1 MLIII
6 AAVPLET
13 NLLRQELKDSRTE
26 QLGSCCIE
34 IGTIYDQDVLIAHSG
49 VGQTAMSLQL
59 TRLLER
65 YPAKAVLLCGCGGSY
80 PDSTLRNGELAIA
93 TAEFFGD
100 LGVSCEE
107 DFIHLS
113 ELEIPQNPE
122 LELIVQRSYLLPS
135 PLVEHARKTL
145 PQALCGTF
153 VTVNS
158 CSGCAALSN
167 ELQQRSGGI
176 CENMEGAAAAQVCAE
191 YNLPLLELRGISNP
205 TGSRDPQQWNIP
217 LGAEA
222 AQQGLLEILRHWPEK
237 QEESCNS

>member
-1 MLIII
+1 MRQQLK
-6 AAVPLET
+6 
-13 NLLRQELKDSRTE
+13 NLRTE
-26 QLGSCCIE
+26 QLGSCRIE
-34 IGTIYDQDVLIAHSG
+34 IGTIYNQKALIAHSG

-65 YPAKAVLLCGCGGSY
+65 YPAEAVLLCGCGGSY
-80 PDSTLRNGELAIA
+80 PGSTLRNGELAIA

-100 LGVSCEE
+100 LGVTCEN
-107 DFIHLS
+107 DFFHLS
-113 ELEIPQNPE
+113 ELDIPQNPE
-122 LELIVQRSYLLPS
+122 QELIVQRSYLLPS
-135 PLVEHARKTL
+135 PLLDHARKIL

-158 CSGCAALSN
+158 CSGHETLSN

-191 YNLPLLELRGISNP
+191 YDIPLLELRGISNP
-205 TGSRDPQQWNIP
+205 TGSRDPQQWNIK

-222 AQQGLLEILRHWPEK
+222 AQQGLLKILQNWPQK
-237 QEESCNS
+237 QEESCSS